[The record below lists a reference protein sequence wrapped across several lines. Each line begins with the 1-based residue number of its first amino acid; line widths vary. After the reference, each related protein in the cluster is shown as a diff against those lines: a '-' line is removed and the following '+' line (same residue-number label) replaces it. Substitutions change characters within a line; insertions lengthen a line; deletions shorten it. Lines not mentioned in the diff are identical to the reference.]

1 MFKLPETAQEVFDK
15 VYNHLMT
22 QMKICTD
29 KFNCLYRGEDGLK
42 CAAGCLIP
50 DEYYKEEMEEKAWEQ
65 LVTKG
70 MVPSD
75 HEKLISDLQCVHD
88 YATPDK
94 WKEALAIIAEKHGLT
109 VPN

>member
-22 QMKICTD
+22 QMMRCEDGIT
-29 KFNCLYRGEDGLK
+29 CLYRGDDGLK

-50 DEYYKEEMEEKAWEQ
+50 DEEYTMNMEEKGWSQ
-65 LVTKG
+65 LVANG
-70 MVPSD
+70 MAPPE
-75 HEKLISDLQCVHD
+75 HERLISDLQYIHD
-88 YATPDK
+88 RKQPHQWREYLS
-94 WKEALAIIAEKHGLT
+94 ELAGNHGLT

>member
-22 QMKICTD
+22 QMKRCTD
-29 KFNCLYRGEDGLK
+29 GFNCLYRGKDGLK

-50 DEYYKEEMEEKAWEQ
+50 DEYYKEEMEENGWVQ
-65 LVTKG
+65 LVAKE

-75 HEKLISDLQCVHD
+75 HERLISDLQCVHD
-88 YATPDK
+88 RAIIDE
-94 WKEALAIIAEKHGLT
+94 WKEYLSVVAGKHGLT